1 MGVPDTFELEYK
13 ACEGYD
19 YDENMT
25 PEEFA
30 EFDYNPHSAG
40 LTRQNNDLAA
50 FVFRQYLEGKVDES
64 HVEAFEETIIG
75 YRDPTVND
83 GDEEREVACKA
94 AFEER
99 YPDEEW
105 EVREIEPTVEEE

>member
-1 MGVPDTFELEYK
+1 MG
-13 ACEGYD
+13 
-19 YDENMT
+19 T

-30 EFDYNPHSAG
+30 EVDYNYHSAG
-40 LTRQNNDLAA
+40 LSRQNNDLSA
-50 FVFRQYLEGKVDES
+50 FVFRQYLEGKIDIE
-64 HVEAFEETIIG
+64 HVATYEETVIG

-83 GDEEREVACKA
+83 GDQQREQACKA

-105 EVREIEPTVEEE
+105 KEKEIETETETDDEL